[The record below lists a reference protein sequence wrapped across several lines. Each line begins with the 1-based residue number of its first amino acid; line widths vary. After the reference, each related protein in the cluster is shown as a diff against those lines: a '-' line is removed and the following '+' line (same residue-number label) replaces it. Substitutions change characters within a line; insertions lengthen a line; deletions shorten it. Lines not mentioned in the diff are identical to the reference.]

1 MTVLHCIVWC
11 AVAAGKVTMATI
23 DRALGRALT
32 AKMSVPSHPVCNS
45 HHLCSCRHASNS
57 ESGTPW
63 STKHCDG
70 RRRLGLFDPPSI
82 QPYTKYGLKDLSAPA
97 YLAAL
102 ADAAAQSFVRT
113 LSNET
118 LPSPSR
124 FQWA

>member
-1 MTVLHCIVWC
+1 MS
-11 AVAAGKVTMATI
+11 TI

-32 AKMSVPSHPVCNS
+32 AKMSVPSHPVWLQQS
-45 HHLCSCRHASNS
+45 SSRSRHALND
-57 ESGTPW
+57 G
-63 STKHCDG
+63 KCCGLGDG

-97 YLAAL
+97 HIAAL

-118 LPSPSR
+118 LHR
-124 FQWA
+124 HCRVFDGLE

>member
-11 AVAAGKVTMATI
+11 VVAAGKVTMSTI

-45 HHLCSCRHASNS
+45 HHLAAVNALNDGKCC
-57 ESGTPW
+57 GLG
-63 STKHCDG
+63 DG

-97 YLAAL
+97 HRAAL

>member
-11 AVAAGKVTMATI
+11 VVAAGKVAMSTI

-32 AKMSVPSHPVCNS
+32 AKMSVPSHPVCTS
-45 HHLCSCRHASNS
+45 HHLAAVMTHALN
-57 ESGTPW
+57 
-63 STKHCDG
+63 DG
-70 RRRLGLFDPPSI
+70 KCCGLGDGCRRLGLFDPPSI

-97 YLAAL
+97 HRAAL

-118 LPSPSR
+118 LPSWR
-124 FQWA
+124 CRWA

>member
-11 AVAAGKVTMATI
+11 AVAAGKVTMSTI

-32 AKMSVPSHPVCNS
+32 AKMSVPSHPCLQQS
-45 HHLCSCRHASNS
+45 SSRSRHALND
-57 ESGTPW
+57 G
-63 STKHCDG
+63 KCCGLGDG

-97 YLAAL
+97 HRAAL

-113 LSNET
+113 LSN
-118 LPSPSR
+118 SSR
-124 FQWA
+124 CRWA

>member
-11 AVAAGKVTMATI
+11 AVAAGKVTMSTI

-32 AKMSVPSHPVCNS
+32 AKMSVRSHPVCNS
-45 HHLCSCRHASNS
+45 HFTQSSSRSRHALND
-57 ESGTPW
+57 G
-63 STKHCDG
+63 KCCGLGDG

-97 YLAAL
+97 HLAAL